1 MDTAIEPNIAAET
14 VTTPDYHGERRA
26 ERRKRVLKGA
36 TITFNR
42 GYGALQCVARN
53 MTDRGAMLTF
63 GDTAGIPAKFD
74 IRFADDDE
82 IRKARICW
90 RKPELVGVEFE

>member
-1 MDTAIEPNIAAET
+1 MDTLIEPKEDAH
-14 VTTPDYHGERRA
+14 YHGERRC

-53 MTDRGAMLTF
+53 MTDNGAMLAF
-63 GDTAGIPAKFD
+63 GDTAGVPAKFE
-74 IRFADDDE
+74 IQFAHEDVK
-82 IRKARICW
+82 RKARICW

>member
-1 MDTAIEPNIAAET
+1 MDTLIEPRME
-14 VTTPDYHGERRA
+14 PRYHGERRA

-53 MTDRGAMLTF
+53 MTDKGAMLAF
-63 GDTAGIPAKFD
+63 GDTAGVPAKFE
-74 IRFADDDE
+74 IQFAHEDGK
-82 IRKARICW
+82 RKAHVRW
-90 RKPELVGVEFE
+90 RKPDLLGVEFE

>member
-1 MDTAIEPNIAAET
+1 MDTLIEPRIE
-14 VTTPDYHGERRA
+14 PQYHGERRA

-53 MTDRGAMLTF
+53 MTENGAMLAF
-63 GDTAGIPAKFD
+63 GDTAGVPAIFD
-74 IRFADDDE
+74 IQFAHEDE
-82 IRKARICW
+82 TRKARIRW
-90 RKPELVGVEFE
+90 RKSEMVGVEFE